1 MSALTK
7 IFVVLVALL
16 SVAYVGAMIPFVANT
31 TNWKQKYDEAESAA
45 ALAME
50 AARAKQQQLD
60 EMRSA
65 RQAELDTLSGQI
77 NGLKEEIRE
86 HQSRHAAQAVNL
98 RDRGFEIDK
107 LRAAEESLRATID
120 IQASTTNAQS
130 TELTDRRERMRI
142 QAVRMVELEQRNNEL
157 QNDNDALTQQLRF
170 FREENVELARVR
182 ERLEAK
188 IDLIPSDV
196 ATRFWDDQAAIEV
209 DPTHN
214 IEGRVTGVRTLAGET
229 FVEVNTG
236 RSDGVLPGMRF
247 FIQRGE
253 QFVGVMVVT
262 TVEPRRAAGRMK
274 LIKTDVAEGDRISA
288 GPSS

>member
-31 TNWKQKYDEAESAA
+31 TNWKQKYDEK
-45 ALAME
+45 ALAE
-50 AARAKQQQLD
+50 ALAGELAQLRQQQLD
-60 EMRSA
+60 ENRNA
-65 RQAELDTLSGQI
+65 QQGELDELLGQI
-77 NGLKEEIRE
+77 NALKEEIRE
-86 HQSRHAAQAVNL
+86 HQTRHAAQAVTL

-107 LRAAEESLRATID
+107 LRASEESLKSTID
-120 IQASTTNAQS
+120 IQTRTTNAQS
-130 TELTDRRERMRI
+130 KELTDRREKMRV
-142 QAVRMVELEQRNNEL
+142 QAVRMVEMEHRNNEL

-170 FREENVELARVR
+170 FREENVELANVR

-188 IDLIPSDV
+188 IDLIPNDV
-196 ATRFWDDQAAIEV
+196 ASRYWDASAEIEV
-209 DPTHN
+209 DPSHN
-214 IEGRVTGVRTLAGET
+214 IEGRITGVRTLAGET

-236 RSDGVLPGMRF
+236 RTDGVLPGMRF
-247 FIQRGE
+247 FVQRGE
-253 QFVGVMVVT
+253 QFVGVLVVT

-288 GPSS
+288 GPSG

>member
-7 IFVVLVALL
+7 IFVVLVTLL

-31 TNWKQKYDEAESAA
+31 RHWKGEYNKVRLDVAA
-45 ALAME
+45 ANS
-50 AARAKQQQLD
+50 AARAKQVALD
-60 EMRSA
+60 QISSD
-65 RQAELDTLSGQI
+65 RQGEVGELSSQI
-77 NGLKEEIRE
+77 NNLKEEIRE
-86 HQSRHAAQAVNL
+86 NQTRRAAQATTL
-98 RDRGFEIDK
+98 KEKGFEID
-107 LRAAEESLRATID
+107 SLRASEDSLRVTID
-120 IQASTTNAQS
+120 IQTRTNHAQA
-130 TELTDRRERMRI
+130 TELTDRREKMRV

-188 IDLIPSDV
+188 IDLIPHEV
-196 ATRFWDDQAAIEV
+196 ADRFWDEASAIEV

-214 IEGRVTGVRTLAGET
+214 IEGRITGVRTLAGET

-247 FIQRGE
+247 FVQRGE
-253 QFVGVMVVT
+253 QFVGVLVVT

-274 LIKTDVAEGDRISA
+274 LLKTDVTEGDRITA

>member
-31 TNWKQKYDEAESAA
+31 TNWKQKYEEMESAR
-45 ALAME
+45 ALARE
-50 AARAKQQQLD
+50 AGRAKQQQLD

-65 RQAELDTLSGQI
+65 RQAELDELSGQI
-77 NGLKEEIRE
+77 NALKEEIRE
-86 HQSRHAAQAVNL
+86 HQTRHAAQAVTL

-107 LRAAEESLRATID
+107 LRASDESLKSTID
-120 IQASTTNAQS
+120 IQTRTTHAQS
-130 TELTDRRERMRI
+130 RELTDRREKMRM
-142 QAVRMVELEQRNNEL
+142 QAVRMVEMEHRNNEL

-170 FREENVELARVR
+170 FREENVELANVR

-188 IDLIPSDV
+188 IDLIPNDV
-196 ATRFWDDQAAIEV
+196 ASRYWDASAEIEV
-209 DPTHN
+209 DPSHN
-214 IEGRVTGVRTLAGET
+214 IEGRITGVRTLAGET

-236 RSDGVLPGMRF
+236 RTDGVLPGMRF
-247 FIQRGE
+247 FVQRGE
-253 QFVGVMVVT
+253 QFVGVLVVT

-288 GPSS
+288 GPSG

>member
-31 TNWKQKYDEAESAA
+31 TNWKQKYDEKELAE
-45 ALAME
+45 ALAGE
-50 AARAKQQQLD
+50 LAQLRQQQLD
-60 EMRSA
+60 ENRNA
-65 RQAELDTLSGQI
+65 QQGELDELLGQI
-77 NGLKEEIRE
+77 NALKEEIRE
-86 HQSRHAAQAVNL
+86 HQTRHAAQAVTL

-107 LRAAEESLRATID
+107 LRASEESLKSTID
-120 IQASTTNAQS
+120 IQTRTTNAQS
-130 TELTDRRERMRI
+130 KELTDRREKMRV
-142 QAVRMVELEQRNNEL
+142 QAVRMVEMEHRNNEL

-170 FREENVELARVR
+170 FREENVELANVR

-188 IDLIPSDV
+188 IDLIPNDV
-196 ATRFWDDQAAIEV
+196 ASRYWDASAEIEV
-209 DPTHN
+209 DPSHN
-214 IEGRVTGVRTLAGET
+214 IEGRITGVRTLAGET

-236 RSDGVLPGMRF
+236 RTDGVLPGMRF
-247 FIQRGE
+247 FVQRGE
-253 QFVGVMVVT
+253 QFVGVLVVT

-288 GPSS
+288 GPSG